1 MTNTGLFSGFCYTQF
16 TDVFQEAN
24 GLLQADRTPKVPLER
39 IAHAVRE
46 SRNHIPGGV

>member
-1 MTNTGLFSGFCYTQF
+1 MPNPRACAG
-16 TDVFQEAN
+16 EAN

-46 SRNHIPGGV
+46 SRNHILGGV